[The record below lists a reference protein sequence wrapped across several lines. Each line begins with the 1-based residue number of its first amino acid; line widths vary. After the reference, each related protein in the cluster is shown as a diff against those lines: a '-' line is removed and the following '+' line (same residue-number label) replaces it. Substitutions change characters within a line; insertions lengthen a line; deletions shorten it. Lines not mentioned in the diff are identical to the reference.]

1 MSRYLKY
8 DFLGVPLVKDYFSF
22 AVLVVVA
29 TLLLPK
35 AGTAGVYKYL
45 DENGRIAY
53 SDKPVDGAKKMKLQR
68 SPTPPA
74 EDEASEEELSEDNEE
89 QEVTSYK
96 ALKLLNPTQNKVV
109 SDRSGS
115 VQVILLPSPRLSSQH
130 QLIINVDGK
139 DISRGRHANLNLANV
154 HRGSHTVS
162 GRIVDADGNVMIESP
177 SVTFHVRRQ
186 NEGEE
191 LAFK

>member
-1 MSRYLKY
+1 M
-8 DFLGVPLVKDYFSF
+8 KDYISF
-22 AVLVVVA
+22 AVLVVIA
-29 TLLLPK
+29 TLLPLK
-35 AGTAGVYKYL
+35 AGYSGVYKYL

-53 SDKPVDGAKKMKLQR
+53 SDKPIEGAKKMKLQR
-68 SPTPPA
+68 SPTPPPA
-74 EDEASEEELSEDNEE
+74 DDASEEEALENEDE

-96 ALKLLNPTQNKVV
+96 ALKLLNPTQNKVI

-115 VQVILLPSPRLSSQH
+115 VQVIMLPTPRLSSQH

-186 NEGEE
+186 NEGED